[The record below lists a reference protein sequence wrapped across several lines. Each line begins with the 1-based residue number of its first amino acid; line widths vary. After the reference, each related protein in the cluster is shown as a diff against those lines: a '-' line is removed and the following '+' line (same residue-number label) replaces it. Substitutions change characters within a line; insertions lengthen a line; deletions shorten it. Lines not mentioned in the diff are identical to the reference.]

1 MFEIGWSELMLI
13 GIVALIVIGP
23 KELPTVLR
31 TVGRTLTRVRRM
43 ASDFQGQF
51 QDALRDADVAEMR
64 DEISKVADVAKQ
76 AMPAKAKDLFDP
88 LRSVRDEIRA
98 SVMGATA
105 ALSAPEASAAAKEP
119 AAVEQAE
126 AYDPLQSVRDEIR
139 ASVSKALPAAAGTP
153 VALPEPAP
161 DQFDLLPP
169 PPPSSPLERAE
180 LPAPSPVPQE
190 NEHVATTEHSPLAQP
205 ANGAA
210 PSGTAS

>member
-1 MFEIGWSELMLI
+1 MFEIGWTELMLI

-23 KELPTVLR
+23 KELPAVLR

-64 DEISKVADVAKQ
+64 DEIAKVTDVAKK

-105 ALSAPEASAAAKEP
+105 ALSIPETPSAEVKDAAAVTD
-119 AAVEQAE
+119 AATH
-126 AYDPLQSVRDEIR
+126 DPLQAVRDEIR
-139 ASVSKALPAAAGTP
+139 ASVAK
-153 VALPEPAP
+153 ALPEPVQ
-161 DQFDLLPP
+161 DHDLLPP
-169 PPPSSPLERAE
+169 VPPSPLERAE
-180 LPAPSPVPQE
+180 LPLPSLTEGADVS
-190 NEHVATTEHSPLAQP
+190 VAVEESDTLARP
-205 ANGAA
+205 AHAAA
-210 PSGTAS
+210 PSNTAS